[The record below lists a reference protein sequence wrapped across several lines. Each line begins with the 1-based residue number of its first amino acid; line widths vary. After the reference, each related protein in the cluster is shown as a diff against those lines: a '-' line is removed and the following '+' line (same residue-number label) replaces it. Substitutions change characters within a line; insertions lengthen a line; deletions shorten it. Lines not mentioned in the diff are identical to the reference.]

1 MKSTAPPVVPEHR
14 DFAPWYRGY
23 VLGVLF
29 LVYVFN
35 FVDRTILAILLEPIK
50 RDLGIS
56 DSAMGFL
63 TGFAFAAFYTVAGIP
78 IARWADRGV
87 RRSIIAM
94 GLAAWSLLTALS
106 GLAQNFAQ
114 LALAR
119 VGVGVGE
126 AAGSPP
132 AHSIL
137 SDYFPIEKRA
147 TAISIYN
154 TGIHVGVMIGAVTGG
169 WINQLFDWRT
179 AFFVVGLP
187 GLVLAVVVR
196 FTIRE
201 PPRGYSE
208 VGPRDDST
216 DTIGDVLRYLLRRRS
231 FVCFAL
237 AAGITEIAG
246 YGFTTWVPAFL
257 IRVHGMETGAI
268 GTWLGLIAGLGGGS
282 GALLGGFMADRLG
295 RRDVRWYLWLGAV
308 TNIAALPCLLL
319 FLHSSSR
326 VAALAAYFP
335 ALVLWA
341 MYLGPVIAIS
351 HRLVKLRMRA
361 MASALLFFI
370 LNIIGMGIG
379 PQLTGVMNDLLAPRF
394 GVEAIRWSMTI
405 TTFGLVIATLL
416 FWLGSRALVAD
427 LSKSELAT

>member
-1 MKSTAPPVVPEHR
+1 
-14 DFAPWYRGY
+14 
-23 VLGVLF
+23 VLF

-35 FVDRTILAILLEPIK
+35 FIDRTILAILLEPIK

-56 DSAMGFL
+56 DTAMGFL

-94 GLAAWSLLTALS
+94 GLAVWSLLTALS
-106 GLAQNFAQ
+106 GLAQNFVQ

-137 SDYFPIEKRA
+137 SDYFPVEKRA

-154 TGIHVGVMIGAVTGG
+154 TGIHVGIMIGAVAGG
-169 WINQLFDWRT
+169 WINQFFSWRA

-187 GLVLAVVVR
+187 GILLAVVVR
-196 FTIRE
+196 FTIHE
-201 PPRGYSE
+201 PPRGHSE
-208 VGPRDDST
+208 VGTRDDSS
-216 DTIGDVLRYLLRRRS
+216 DALGDVLRYLLRRRS
-231 FVCFAL
+231 FVYFAL
-237 AAGITEIAG
+237 AAGVTEIAG
-246 YGFTTWVPAFL
+246 YGFTTWVPTFL

-268 GTWLGLIAGLGGGS
+268 GTWLGLVSGLGGAS

-295 RRDVRWYLWLGAV
+295 RRDVRWYLWLGVV
-308 TNIAALPCLLL
+308 TNAATLPCLLL
-319 FLHSSSR
+319 FLHASSK
-326 VAALAAYFP
+326 VAALVAYFP
-335 ALVLWA
+335 ALALWA

-361 MASALLFFI
+361 MASAILFFI

-379 PQLTGVMNDLLAPRF
+379 PQLTGLMNDLLTPRF

-427 LSKSELAT
+427 LAKSDSPA